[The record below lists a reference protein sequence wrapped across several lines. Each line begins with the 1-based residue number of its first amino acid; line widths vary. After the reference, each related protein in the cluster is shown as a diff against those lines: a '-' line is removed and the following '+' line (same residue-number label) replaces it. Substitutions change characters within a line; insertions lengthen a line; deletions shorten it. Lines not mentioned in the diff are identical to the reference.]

1 MIEKAY
7 ILYID
12 EPKSVEWAHECAKSC
27 EEHNVPYELFKGFKG
42 LSTDELTYKT
52 GWVCGRPGLEEQDK
66 QYVREY
72 NAALG
77 HIRIWEK
84 IAAGDEACA
93 ILEHDAIVKRNFCQ
107 LPVVGDVMFLGPRV
121 NRRTDYEF
129 PEDIDIVSARPTR
142 RFEGLHAYV
151 ISPLTAR
158 FLLDKVKEM
167 RRILP
172 SEAMMSVR
180 NPFNMDLQVI
190 DPPHVVCE
198 LGGRK
203 SFTMQDEI
211 TIPQN
216 FRDEPGFL
224 KGLKPDAVR
233 FKTTDYKFTED
244 WFSANI
250 ETWKRIFEFAGWTDK
265 TQLSILE
272 IGAFEGRAT
281 TWLLDNMMN
290 HPTSMLVSIDTF
302 EGSVEHNSNQKDNLL
317 ERFQKNVIVSKF
329 PEKLRT
335 IKGDSKVVLS
345 QMLATNGANFDFI
358 YVDGSHETYDVIVD
372 GILAWRLLK
381 PGGILVFD
389 DYEWALDGVYP
400 ADPEMMTVKKAVDH
414 LEKILPMELVASG
427 YQRFYTKA
435 P

>member
-27 EEHNVPYELFKGFKG
+27 EEHNVPFELFKGYKG
-42 LSTDELTYKT
+42 LSTDELTYRT
-52 GWVCGRPGLEEQDK
+52 GWVCGRPGMEENDK

-84 IAAGDEACA
+84 IAAGDAPCA
-93 ILEHDAIVKRNFCQ
+93 ILEHDAIVKQDFTH
-107 LPVVGDVMFLGPRV
+107 LDMVGDVMFLGPRV
-121 NRRTDYEF
+121 NSRNDYEF
-129 PEDIDIVSARPTR
+129 PDWDGPVNIIPTR

-180 NPFNMDLQVI
+180 NPFNMDLRVV
-190 DPPHVVCE
+190 DPPFVVCE

-216 FRDEPGFL
+216 FRHEPGFL
-224 KGLKPDAVR
+224 AGLKPEASH
-233 FKTTDYKFTED
+233 FKTTDYRFSED
-244 WFSANI
+244 WFSGNI
-250 ETWKRIFEFAGWTDK
+250 PTWKKMFEFMKWTKD
-265 TQLSILE
+265 TPLSVLE
-272 IGAFEGRAT
+272 IGSYEGRST
-281 TWLLDNMMN
+281 TWMIDNMMDN
-290 HPTSMLVSIDTF
+290 PDSVIFAVDTF
-302 EGSVEHNSNQKDNLL
+302 EGSIEHTSGQRNMLL
-317 ERFQKNVIVSKF
+317 QRFQNNLVVSKW
-329 PEKLRT
+329 PEKIRCV
-335 IKGDSKVVLS
+335 KGDSKIILS
-345 QMLATNGANFDFI
+345 QFLNSTINFDFI

-372 GILAWRLLK
+372 GILAWQLLK
-381 PGGILVFD
+381 PGGLIAFD
-389 DYEWALDGVYP
+389 DVLWDQK
-400 ADPEMMTVKKAVDH
+400 DSVKIAVEH
-414 LEKILPMELVASG
+414 LEKILPMNLVSSG

>member
-1 MIEKAY
+1 MIKKAY

-12 EPKSVEWAHECAKSC
+12 EQKSVEWAQECAVSC
-27 EEHNVPYELFKGFKG
+27 AKHGVFYEMFKGYRG

-52 GWVCGRPGLEEQDK
+52 GWVCGRPNLEDDDK

-84 IAAGDEACA
+84 IAAGDEPCA
-93 ILEHDAIVKRNFCQ
+93 ILEHDAIVKADFSH
-107 LPVVGDVMFLGPRV
+107 LDMVGDVMFLGPRV
-121 NRRTDYEF
+121 NSRNDYEF
-129 PEDIDIVSARPTR
+129 PEIDGPITIKPTR

-151 ISPLTAR
+151 ISPKTAQ

-172 SEAMMSVR
+172 SEAMLSVR
-180 NPFNMDLQVI
+180 NPFDMDLRVV
-190 DPPHVVCE
+190 DPPFVVCE

-216 FRDEPGFL
+216 FRHEPGFL

-233 FKTTDYKFTED
+233 FKTTDYVFSED
-244 WFSANI
+244 WFSGNI
-250 ETWKRIFEFAGWTDK
+250 PTWKSMFQFMGWNNK
-265 TQLSILE
+265 TPLSMLE
-272 IGAFEGRAT
+272 IGAYEGRST
-281 TWLLDNMMN
+281 TWLVDNMMDN
-290 HPTSMLVSIDTF
+290 PKSILVSIDTF
-302 EGSVEHNSNQKDNLL
+302 EGSVEHTHGQKENLF
-317 ERFQKNVIVSKF
+317 ERFKSNVVVAKW
-329 PEKLRT
+329 PER
-335 IKGDSKVVLS
+335 IRPIRADSKIVLS
-345 QMLATNGANFDFI
+345 QMLMTPNKFDFI

-372 GILAWRLLK
+372 GILAWQLLK
-381 PGGILVFD
+381 PGGMIVFD
-389 DYEWALDGVYP
+389 DVLWDQKDSVLVA
-400 ADPEMMTVKKAVDH
+400 VKH
-414 LEKILPMELVASG
+414 LEKILPMEPISQG
-427 YQRFYTKA
+427 YQRFYRKA

>member
-1 MIEKAY
+1 MIKKAY

-12 EPKSVEWAHECAKSC
+12 EPKSVEWAQECAVSC
-27 EEHNVPYELFKGFKG
+27 AKHGVFYEMFKGYKG

-52 GWVCGRPGLEEQDK
+52 GWVCGRPNLEDDDK

-84 IAAGDEACA
+84 IAAGDEPCA
-93 ILEHDAIVKRNFCQ
+93 ILEHDAIVKADFSH
-107 LPVVGDVMFLGPRV
+107 LDMVGDVMFLGPRV
-121 NRRTDYEF
+121 NSRNDYEF
-129 PEDIDIVSARPTR
+129 PEIDGPVTIKPTR

-151 ISPLTAR
+151 ISPKTAQ

-180 NPFNMDLQVI
+180 NPFDMDLRVV
-190 DPPHVVCE
+190 DPPFVVCE

-216 FRDEPGFL
+216 FRHEPGFL

-233 FKTTDYKFTED
+233 FKTTDYVFSED
-244 WFSANI
+244 WFSGNI
-250 ETWKRIFEFAGWTDK
+250 PTWKSMFQFMGWNNK
-265 TQLSILE
+265 TPLSMLE
-272 IGAFEGRAT
+272 IGAYEGRST
-281 TWLLDNMMN
+281 TWLIDNMMDN
-290 HPTSMLVSIDTF
+290 PKSILVSIDTF
-302 EGSVEHNSNQKDNLL
+302 EGSVEHTHGQKENLF
-317 ERFQKNVIVSKF
+317 ERFKSNVVVAKW
-329 PEKLRT
+329 PEKIRP
-335 IKGDSKVVLS
+335 IRADSKIVLS
-345 QMLATNGANFDFI
+345 QMLMTPNKFDFI

-372 GILAWRLLK
+372 GILAWQLLK
-381 PGGILVFD
+381 PGGMIVFD
-389 DYEWALDGVYP
+389 DVLWDQKDSVLVA
-400 ADPEMMTVKKAVDH
+400 VKH
-414 LEKILPMELVASG
+414 LEKILPMELISQG
-427 YQRFYTKA
+427 YQRFYRKA